1 MQAEELIRM
10 IHEQAHP
17 MLEGLFGELRTNL
30 GTSHYHRLSN
40 EEFFRRGNAVLL
52 RLTEWLTSRNVAAV
66 HHSSEELGRERFTE
80 GIPLGQVVLALIL
93 VEKQIWEYAR
103 QAGKHPDESLRLIVA
118 EFFARLIYSAALGYE
133 EVLAESQR
141 KSRGTIVPP
150 NATGGK
156 TKTANSS
163 EENQEISTS
172 RSGQVG
178 EFGG

>member
-93 VEKQIWEYAR
+93 VEKKIWQYAR
-103 QAGKHPDESLRLIVA
+103 KDGNPHEESLPL
-118 EFFARLIYSAALGYE
+118 
-133 EVLAESQR
+133 
-141 KSRGTIVPP
+141 T
-150 NATGGK
+150 
-156 TKTANSS
+156 
-163 EENQEISTS
+163 
-172 RSGQVG
+172 VG
-178 EFGG
+178 EFFGRLM